1 VASGP
6 GNCDLG
12 EILARGRRLSRQ
24 VSNAKRR
31 GISAFVPQESRGI
44 RFLVNY
50 DPLLRACQ
58 SELARKNFETL
69 LDRGRL
75 VAVLELA
82 RHATRKKKGDL
93 IELGVY
99 KGGSAG
105 AIAWALRNAGIERTL
120 HLCDTFEG
128 MPKTLDWE
136 FHEEY
141 DFADTSLLAVSKRL
155 NELTPGFPIRY
166 HQGLFSEALPGISEN
181 LFCFAHIDADLYE
194 SVKQACEFVYPR
206 MAKGGVIL
214 FDDYGA
220 STCPGAKKAV
230 DEFFEH
236 RVEKPT
242 HVSMTSYGV
251 VIGRSET
258 DFSTR
263 LLGIAGIPAV
273 GRAAY
278 RGPLRTIGI
287 PLATA
292 LDSIASAKTSRVL
305 GRALRV
311 RTTPT
316 ATTGSELKEA
326 NTVLVIRLDTAGDL
340 VLTSAFLRELRKSKK
355 NARIILAVDKKFAN
369 LVELCPWID
378 ELQTIGDVGA
388 GPAQRFRQYRQGF
401 RFARTALRTKQI
413 DLALLPRWDVDY
425 YHAADIA
432 YLSGAPNRIG
442 YSEGV
447 NPAKQYQNRGM
458 DKLLTRVIADRE
470 PKHEVE
476 RNLDFLRAV
485 GGTSTDNSLELW
497 LSEKDRECAKRALES
512 GGMYS
517 NGPIIALAP
526 GAGHPK
532 RQWPL
537 GRFIQL
543 GVQLIGEFNYRIVV
557 VGGPEDQER
566 ASRLSEAL
574 GRGAVSVAGQMTLRE
589 TAAVLEHT
597 NLVIANDS
605 GPMHLAGAAGVPV
618 VEISCHPMDGNV
630 LHANA
635 PERFHPWEERYEVV
649 RPVRPHDPCTSSCE
663 WHDAHCILGI
673 STEVVMDA
681 VRRLQVKGRQTASR
695 VVSEA
700 RRG

>member
-1 VASGP
+1 MSG
-6 GNCDLG
+6 
-12 EILARGRRLSRQ
+12 E
-24 VSNAKRR
+24 VSNAKRS

-75 VAVLELA
+75 VTVLELA
-82 RHATRKKKGDL
+82 RYAARKQKGDL

-136 FHEEY
+136 FHEEF
-141 DFADTSLLAVSKRL
+141 DFADTSLSAVSKRL
-155 NELTPGFPIRY
+155 DELTPGFPIRY
-166 HQGLFSEALPGISEN
+166 HKGLFSDTLPGVGEK

-206 MAKGGVIL
+206 MASGGVIL

-230 DEFFEH
+230 DEFFLD

-251 VIGRSET
+251 VIGLPKT
-258 DFSTR
+258 DFSRR
-263 LLGIAGIPAV
+263 LLGIAGVPAV
-273 GRAAY
+273 GRAVY

-287 PLATA
+287 PVARA
-292 LDSIASAKTSRVL
+292 LDSIASVKTSRLL
-305 GRALRV
+305 GGALRV
-311 RTTPT
+311 SRSAT
-316 ATTGSELKEA
+316 AAIGSELKEA

-340 VLTSAFLRELRKSKK
+340 VLMSTFLRELRKSKK
-355 NARIILAVDKKFAN
+355 NARIILAVDRRFAN

-378 ELQTIGDVGA
+378 ELQTIGVVGA
-388 GPAQRFRQYRQGF
+388 GPAQRFRQYRRGLG
-401 RFARTALRTKQI
+401 FARTTLRTKQI

-425 YHAADIA
+425 YQAADIA
-432 YLSGAPNRIG
+432 YFSGAPNRIG

-447 NPAKQYQNRGM
+447 NPGKQYRNRGM
-458 DKLLTRVIADRE
+458 DDLLTRVIADRQ

-485 GGTSTDNSLELW
+485 GGTPTDNSLELW
-497 LSEKDRECAKRALES
+497 LSEKDRECANRALES
-512 GGMYS
+512 GGMYG
-517 NGPIIALAP
+517 NGPIFAMAP
-526 GAGHPK
+526 GAGHSK

-543 GVQLIGEFNYRIVV
+543 GSQLIRELDCRIVV

-574 GRGAVSVAGQMTLRE
+574 GRSAVSVAGQMTLRE

-597 NLVIANDS
+597 NLAIANDS
-605 GPMHLAGAAGVPV
+605 GPMHLAAAAGVPV
-618 VEISCHPMDGNV
+618 VEISCHPVEGDV

-635 PERFHPWEERYEVV
+635 PARFHPWEERYEVV
-649 RPVRPHDPCTSSCE
+649 QPVKGREPCTGSCE

-673 STEVVMDA
+673 STEMVMDA
-681 VRRLQVKGRQTASR
+681 VRRLQVKGSQTAR
-695 VVSEA
+695 RVSEA
-700 RRG
+700 RHG